1 MLEWLTISLV
11 PSHGGDNIK
20 EQTGFLALHHKDR
33 TIRYD
38 SKKRGSL
45 HEAFLF
51 EPVANSRG
59 IPHSFLS
66 SNSLT
71 QGPVFCYCC
80 FFLLWLVSKYRP
92 AAQLLSD
99 VHTYIHRWKS
109 MTISNNRK
117 KSWESI
123 KQTIQSLTDCIG
135 LTFTSA

>member
-1 MLEWLTISLV
+1 MKLLHIPSVELVTKSNVYKKKKMLEWLTISLV

-20 EQTGFLALHHKDR
+20 EETGFLALHHKDR

-59 IPHSFLS
+59 IPHSFLF

-80 FFLLWLVSKYRP
+80 LFCCGSYLNIDQRP
-92 AAQLLSD
+92 SCFQTSI
-99 VHTYIHRWKS
+99 HTF
-109 MTISNNRK
+109 
-117 KSWESI
+117 
-123 KQTIQSLTDCIG
+123 IG
-135 LTFTSA
+135 GNP